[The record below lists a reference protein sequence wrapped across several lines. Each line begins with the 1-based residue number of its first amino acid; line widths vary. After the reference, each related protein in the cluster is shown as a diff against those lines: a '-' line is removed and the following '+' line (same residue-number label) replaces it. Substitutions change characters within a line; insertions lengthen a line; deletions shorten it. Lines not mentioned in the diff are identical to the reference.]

1 MTTNI
6 PQDSSTSTDSGADR
20 RLDVRGHACPV
31 PAVEAR
37 RCLDAMGPGQV
48 LEVLATDPLAE
59 MDLQILC
66 DRLGH
71 ELLSTQVNDDEQVLK
86 IRVSESRRADDR

>member
-1 MTTNI
+1 
-6 PQDSSTSTDSGADR
+6 
-20 RLDVRGHACPV
+20 
-31 PAVEAR
+31 
-37 RCLDAMGPGQV
+37 MGPGQV